1 MKSQTGM
8 PCNGRFA
15 STNTMINSIKGNWA
29 LFAAM
34 LMLMAANGLL
44 VTLLSVRGAAA
55 GMSSSSIGLMQAGY
69 PLGALVGCVYAPRLI
84 ARVGH
89 VRAFAALGSL
99 CSITA
104 IVHLMSIDVWT
115 WGAMRMLSGFCFPGL
130 YVICESWL
138 NARTPNRS
146 RAMVLSIYFVVQ
158 MAGASA
164 GQALAGGDENAGA
177 MMFGFASILISVSFL
192 PVLLSN
198 NPAPDYVPP
207 VRMSLR
213 ELAGITSMGVLGS
226 AMNGVAQAIVYIGL
240 PLYGLA
246 LGMGPAEAT
255 LLVVVATI
263 SGAIA
268 QFPVGLISD
277 RMDRRY
283 VVAGLSIV
291 SAFTSVVLVMGGF
304 GDAILLAAAL
314 FGASV
319 LPVYSLCVAY
329 TNDHLVPAQII
340 AASGSLVLTLNIGIL
355 LGAFA
360 GPASLAIIGTAGVPI
375 LLGIVSALTVAVAMV
390 RVLRSAAPE
399 DTGIAQPITVQ
410 GTQTVGVLH
419 PEASAS
425 DTPATSGTGHS
436 RTTSKTSLV

>member
-1 MKSQTGM
+1 MCSGGM
-8 PCNGRFA
+8 FA
-15 STNTMINSIKGNWA
+15 KPKTMMNSIKANWA
-29 LFAAM
+29 LFTAIF
-34 LMLMAANGLL
+34 LLMAANGLL

-84 ARVGH
+84 AHVGH

-99 CSITA
+99 CSVTA

-158 MAGASA
+158 MAGASI
-164 GQALAGGDENAGA
+164 GQAIAGMDGA
-177 MMFGFASILISVSFL
+177 ASAVMFGVASILISLSFL
-192 PVLLSN
+192 PVLLSR

-213 ELAGITSMGVLGS
+213 KLAGITSMGVLGS
-226 AMNGVAQAIVYIGL
+226 ALNGVAQAIVYIGL

-246 LGMGPAEAT
+246 RGMGPADAA
-255 LLVVVATI
+255 LLVVVATV
-263 SGAIA
+263 SGAVA

-277 RMDRRY
+277 RMDRRF
-283 VVAGLSIV
+283 VVAGLSV
-291 SAFTSVVLVMGGF
+291 VCALTSVVLALGGF
-304 GDAILLAAAL
+304 GDAVLIAAAL
-314 FGASV
+314 YGASV
-319 LPVYSLCVAY
+319 LPVYSICVAY
-329 TNDHLVPAQII
+329 TNDHLAPAQIVP
-340 AASGSLVLTLNIGIL
+340 ASGSLVLSLNIGIL

-360 GPASLAIIGTAGVPI
+360 GPASLGVIGTAGMPV
-375 LLGIVSALTVAVAMV
+375 LLGAVGALTVAVAIV
-390 RVLRSAAPE
+390 RVLRSSAPE

-419 PEASAS
+419 PEAS
-425 DTPATSGTGHS
+425 TSGTPVPPGRGQG
-436 RTTSKTSLV
+436 RTR

>member
-1 MKSQTGM
+1 MTS
-8 PCNGRFA
+8 F
-15 STNTMINSIKGNWA
+15 KGNWA

-44 VTLLSVRGAAA
+44 VTLLSVRGTAA

-69 PLGALVGCVYAPRLI
+69 PVGAMLGCVYAPRLI

-104 IVHLMSIDVWT
+104 VVHLMSIDVWT
-115 WGAMRMLSGFCFPGL
+115 WTAMRVLSGFCFPGL

-138 NARTPNRS
+138 NARTLNRS
-146 RAMVLSIYFVVQ
+146 RAMVLSVYFVVQ

-164 GQALAGGDENAGA
+164 GQAMAGIGDASDA
-177 MMFGFASILISVSFL
+177 LMFGVASILISLSFL
-192 PVLLSN
+192 PVLISQ

-213 ELAGITSMGVLGS
+213 TLAGITSMGVLG
-226 AMNGVAQAIVYIGL
+226 AMLNGAAQATVYIGL

-246 LGMGPAEAT
+246 IGLSAGDAT
-255 LLVVVATI
+255 LLLVVATLA
-263 SGAIA
+263 GAGA

-283 VVAGLSIV
+283 VVFTLSV
-291 SAFTSVVLVMGGF
+291 FSTLTSVALAMGVF
-304 GDAILLAAAL
+304 ADAALFAAAL
-314 FGASV
+314 LGASV

-329 TNDHLVPAQII
+329 TNDHLLPAQIVP
-340 AASGSLVLTLNIGIL
+340 ASGSLVLSLNIGIL
-355 LGAFA
+355 VGAFVGPVSLGALGA
-360 GPASLAIIGTAGVPI
+360 VGMPGVLATVSVLTA
-375 LLGIVSALTVAVAMV
+375 TVAVV
-390 RVLRSAAPE
+390 RVLRSTAPE
-399 DTGIAQPITVQ
+399 DTGVAQPITVQ
-410 GTQTVGVLH
+410 GTQTAGVLH
-419 PEASAS
+419 PESARHLSGGS
-425 DTPATSGTGHS
+425 DNGST
-436 RTTSKTSLV
+436 